1 MAFIKTR
8 KKFVSSAIVSSLSV
22 IAGNAIAQDQVAQL
36 DTIHTQAT
44 TEQSLKVDQSAN
56 SKFVAPLLDTPKSVS
71 ILSQKLLKE
80 TNSNTLL
87 EALRYEPGITLGAG
101 EGGTPFT
108 DMPYIRGYSGQS
120 SIYVDGVRNT
130 TSQSRDMFAIEQV

>member
-56 SKFVAPLLDTPKSVS
+56 SKFVAPLLNTPKSVS
-71 ILSQKLLKE
+71 VISKNILS
-80 TNSNTLL
+80 
-87 EALRYEPGITLGAG
+87 
-101 EGGTPFT
+101 
-108 DMPYIRGYSGQS
+108 
-120 SIYVDGVRNT
+120 
-130 TSQSRDMFAIEQV
+130 

>member
-101 EGGTPFT
+101 EGGTAA
-108 DMPYIRGYSGQS
+108 
-120 SIYVDGVRNT
+120 V
-130 TSQSRDMFAIEQV
+130 

>member
-1 MAFIKTR
+1 MPLHKIKLLNLILFTP
-8 KKFVSSAIVSSLSV
+8 
-22 IAGNAIAQDQVAQL
+22 
-36 DTIHTQAT
+36 QAT

-87 EALRYEPGITLGAG
+87 EALRYEPGITLGLG

-130 TSQSRDMFAIEQV
+130 TSQKPRYVRD